1 MYNVPFHIANPN
13 RKHAQHGSSTNAPDC
28 TAPYPPG
35 LLPTDIG
42 RRREQVAAKAKAGAN
57 TGGIQLPHYNCC
69 CYCCYCYRTSHTL
82 IHSHTHTHTKLTY
95 TPATHVW
102 ARMCFRLSSLG
113 AQPGHP
119 LRAPGQAESVHTDKQ
134 HIIETCGVCA
144 SCANM

>member
-1 MYNVPFHIANPN
+1 MMCAATIHMYNVPSHIAHPN

-28 TAPYPPG
+28 TAPYPLG

-82 IHSHTHTHTKLTY
+82 IHSHTHTHIRSSNIHHPPMSGRGCAFDFHHWVRS
-95 TPATHVW
+95 PAIRCGLQ
-102 ARMCFRLSSLG
+102 ARQR
-113 AQPGHP
+113 
-119 LRAPGQAESVHTDKQ
+119 
-134 HIIETCGVCA
+134 VCTQT
-144 SCANM
+144 NNI